1 MGCGWAGDAGGAIG
15 NARASTLGGVNTN
28 CRFCVNHPFCY
39 HPNKFAPTG
48 SSGAPFNDT
57 ALRGPYVFAT
67 GALQLMSTP
76 LARRVFGAALTK
88 AWVANASMER
98 RERYPQWRGRKWEQ
112 PWWDRWA
119 CRSEARVSRARL
131 GLA

>member
-1 MGCGWAGDAGGAIG
+1 V
-15 NARASTLGGVNTN
+15 SKLGGVNTN

-39 HPNKFAPTG
+39 VPHRNP
-48 SSGAPFNDT
+48 SSAGTPFNAT

-67 GALQLMSTP
+67 GALQLMSAP

-98 RERYPQWRGRKWEQ
+98 RERYPQRRPNPEPEPKPE
-112 PWWDRWA
+112 PNPYPN
-119 CRSEARVSRARL
+119 
-131 GLA
+131 